1 MKRMYF
7 SALTALFSVLL
18 FVATVSIKP
27 ACFTWFYQPEIP
39 RALKK

>member
-1 MKRMYF
+1 MKRLYF
-7 SALTALFSVLL
+7 GALSALFSVLL

-27 ACFTWFYQPEIP
+27 TCVSWFYQPEVP